1 MDAGRGGECVLA
13 SSCCVTISPNCT
25 FFFKVVF
32 FLFFFDVDHF
42 KNLIEFVTIS
52 LLFYVLVFL
61 AMRHVGSNPYPPHW
75 KAKS

>member
-1 MDAGRGGECVLA
+1 MLA
-13 SSCCVTISPNCT
+13 SCCCVTISPNCT
-25 FFFKVVF
+25 FFFF
-32 FLFFFDVDHF
+32 FHVDHF